1 VAGAAAPEVLGAF
14 ATGIQVFEHREEA
27 MRSVLTRSVCAVAVA
42 VLVNVG
48 PAHAGIIVTNL
59 SEPVNGSGGIYAAGP
74 PQAYAQGFT
83 TGSQSV
89 ELGTVIADLGEASG
103 TFTASAELLADNSG
117 LPGSTVL
124 TTFTVPTIPTGS
136 GNFADVTFTPNS
148 NVLLSADT
156 TYWFALFAT
165 GTDTSAVY
173 RWAYTNTTQANL
185 PNYAV
190 SNDGGMTW
198 QVGTPPGPFLIQ
210 VNSVPEPTS
219 LVLMALAVPA
229 IACGYRAKRK
239 AGLARPAS
247 R

>member
-1 VAGAAAPEVLGAF
+1 
-14 ATGIQVFEHREEA
+14 
-27 MRSVLTRSVCAVAVA
+27 MRSVLTKSVCAVAVA
-42 VLVNVG
+42 MLVNVA
-48 PAHAGIIVTNL
+48 PAHAGIMVTNL

-74 PQAYAQGFT
+74 PQAYSQGFT

-89 ELGTVIADLGEASG
+89 ELGSVIADLGEASG
-103 TFTASAELLADNSG
+103 TFTASAELLADNGSG
-117 LPGSTVL
+117 LPSSTVL
-124 TTFTVPTIPTGS
+124 TTFTVPTIPTGP

-148 NVLLSADT
+148 NVLLNADT
-156 TYWFALFAT
+156 AYWFALFAT

-190 SNDGGMTW
+190 SNDGGATW

-219 LVLMALAVPA
+219 LVLMALAIPA
-229 IACGYRAKRK
+229 IVCRYRAKRK
-239 AGLARPAS
+239 AGLARRAS